1 MNEDHG
7 QPTPATV
14 RSQEHPGAERSESDP
29 ATVRSESDTFQRL
42 YLQKTASED
51 YIFSHIRRG
60 DRIFIGTGCGE
71 PQYLLRAFIRYV
83 EGHPKAFF
91 DTELFQVWSLG
102 VAPYADERFK
112 ANFRHNSFFVG
123 NSTRNAVNAGL
134 ADYTPVFLSQTPQL
148 FYRRI
153 VPIDVALV
161 QTSPIDR
168 HGFLSLGISVD
179 IVKAAVESA
188 RVVIAQVNVNMPRI
202 HGDGFIHIKDVD
214 FVIHADEPILQY
226 QSDAEDDIVQ
236 AIGRYVSSLLQD
248 GDTIQVGY
256 GSIPNAVLV
265 NLSGKKHLGIHTE
278 LLSDGLVQLIRQGVI
293 DNSKKTLNHYK
304 TVASFCMGS
313 QSTYEFLNDNPAVEF
328 RTIDYTN
335 NPMII
340 AQHDNMTAINSALQ
354 IDLTGQASAESLG
367 KVFYSGIG
375 GQADFMRGAIM
386 AKHGKTILTL
396 QSSAQDGQISRIVP
410 SLSEGAGVTL
420 NRGDVHYV
428 VTEYG
433 IAYLYGKNIRQRA
446 MELIAIAHPRFRTQ
460 LIEQAK
466 ALNII
471 YKDQA
476 SDCKERIR
484 SSDCKEPGASWSGKE
499 RIRSSIHTDRL
510 LLDEQ
515 QLQTYKTTSKG
526 TEVLLRPVR
535 ISDESL
541 LKDFFYSLSDDTLY
555 KRFISVRRDMPH
567 ERLQEYLTADYVTRV
582 IILAVVTKELY
593 LSNLLLTVAGSRS
606 PITVAG
612 SEARESVV
620 GMGQYKVDLN
630 THFADA
636 AFVIRDEYQGK
647 GIGQVLLNHLTVIA
661 KQQGLLGFTADT
673 LADNRAMIKLFK
685 AMDFDTDMHNDDG
698 LYAIKMTF
706 KR

>member
-1 MNEDHG
+1 MDDDHG
-7 QPTPATV
+7 QPT
-14 RSQEHPGAERSESDP
+14 EL
-29 ATVRSESDTFQRL
+29 QRL
-42 YLQKTASED
+42 YLQKMASED

-71 PQYLLRAFIRYV
+71 PQYLLNAFIRYV

-102 VAPYADERFK
+102 VAPYADERFR

-123 NSTRNAVNAGL
+123 NGTRNAVNTGL
-134 ADYTPVFLSQTPQL
+134 ADYTPVFLSQTPKL

-161 QTSPIDR
+161 QTSHMDR

-188 RVVIAQVNVNMPRI
+188 RLVIAQVNANMPRI
-202 HGDGFIHIKDVD
+202 HGDGFIHIRDVD
-214 FVIHADEPILQY
+214 FVIHADEPLLQY
-226 QSDAEDDIVQ
+226 KSEAEDDIVQ
-236 AIGRYVSSLLQD
+236 AIGRYVSALVQD

-265 NLSGKKHLGIHTE
+265 NLAGKKHLGVHTE
-278 LLSDGLVQLIRQGVI
+278 LLSDGLVQLIKQGVI

-304 TVASFCMGS
+304 TVASFSMGND
-313 QSTYEFLNDNPAVEF
+313 STYEFLNDNPAVEF

-335 NPMII
+335 DPMVI
-340 AQHDNMTAINSALQ
+340 ARHDNMTAINSALQ
-354 IDLTGQASAESLG
+354 IDLTGQASAESIG
-367 KVFYSGIG
+367 RVFYSGIG

-386 AKHGKTILTL
+386 AKNGKTILTL
-396 QSSAQDGQISRIVP
+396 QSTAQEGQISRIVP
-410 SLSEGAGVTL
+410 FLGEGAGVTL

-446 MELIAIAHPRFRTQ
+446 MELIAIAHPGFRAQ
-460 LIEQAK
+460 LIEQAR

-471 YKDQA
+471 YSDQVY
-476 SDCKERIR
+476 I
-484 SSDCKEPGASWSGKE
+484 G
-499 RIRSSIHTDRL
+499 TDRA
-510 LLDEQ
+510 LDQQ

-526 TEVLLRPVR
+526 LDVLLRPVR

-567 ERLQEYLTADYVTRV
+567 HRLQEYLAIDYITRLV
-582 IILAVVTKELY
+582 ILAVPSKELHAAE
-593 LSNLLLTVAGSRS
+593 TV
-606 PITVAG
+606 
-612 SEARESVV
+612 ESVV
-620 GMGQYKVDLN
+620 GMGQYTVN
-630 THFADA
+630 HATHFADV
-636 AFVIRDEYQGK
+636 AFVIRDAYQGR
-647 GIGQVLLNHLTVIA
+647 GIGQALLHHLSVIA
-661 KQQGLLGFTADT
+661 RQQGLLGFTAET
-673 LADNRAMIKLFK
+673 LVHNRAMIKLFEG
-685 AMDFDTDMHNDDG
+685 MDFDTEMHLDDD
-698 LYAIKMTF
+698 LYTIKMAF